1 MIGEGFRA
9 EAEPIEVRST
19 GAVLSQQPFMNG
31 EVGTAEDREMKK
43 PKTVKLDRQVNVTDG
58 DEELGPCRWCGFH

>member
-1 MIGEGFRA
+1 
-9 EAEPIEVRST
+9 
-19 GAVLSQQPFMNG
+19 MNG

-58 DEELGPCRWCGFH
+58 DEELGPVDGAVS